1 MRTNPEAAECVNPEW
16 REPAGKCGRQVEMQ
30 LAKGHFQAAIRS
42 VEDAI
47 NELML
52 PRRPAATIGVAEIY
66 SQEIAN
72 LLESQFGVIYLA
84 DMDRV
89 PFEKI
94 LAIPQVGP
102 KRVEAIIKGLLGVIA
117 RHG

>member
-1 MRTNPEAAECVNPEW
+1 MRKNYEAPEGVDLERQESAEQY
-16 REPAGKCGRQVEMQ
+16 GRRVAVQ
-30 LAKGHFQAAIRS
+30 LAKGHITAAYRT
-42 VEDAI
+42 VQEAE
-47 NELML
+47 NEFNQ
-52 PRRPAATIGVAEIY
+52 PRRAAATIGVAEIY

-72 LLESQFGVIYLA
+72 LLESQFGVIYLK